1 MGSGRIGGPKFLD
14 VCLAFWLLLALHA
27 CQTLRHSEPA
37 YTLLRTDS
45 AEIVRGVMRIG
56 MVLVNT
62 TQNQISGGCL
72 PNLERKVNDKWV
84 TAHFGVMLGCNGLT
98 LKPGQSYRDSV
109 PYFAA
114 NIATELR
121 GAPIEGIYRLRWRFV
136 EGRDASDRGAR
147 KVEAISNEFHLSINP
162 SQPECYALAYSDPI
176 KDASARLFPVWVAIM
191 PGSRAGALI
200 GRPNPA
206 YGVEKFAG
214 WKRIAADSLEL
225 MFSGNYEA
233 ISIHVARSGSNLS
246 GRATWLSDYI
256 EPGPKPSMRVDG
268 TRESCPPNLSPAA

>member
-1 MGSGRIGGPKFLD
+1 MSSGQIGSRKFLA

-37 YTLLRTDS
+37 YTPVRT
-45 AEIVRGVMRIG
+45 A
-56 MVLVNT
+56 
-62 TQNQISGGCL
+62 
-72 PNLERKVNDKWV
+72 
-84 TAHFGVMLGCNGLT
+84 
-98 LKPGQSYRDSV
+98 
-109 PYFAA
+109 
-114 NIATELR
+114 
-121 GAPIEGIYRLRWRFV
+121 
-136 EGRDASDRGAR
+136 
-147 KVEAISNEFHLSINP
+147 
-162 SQPECYALAYSDPI
+162 ECYALAYSDPI
-176 KDASARLFPVWVAIM
+176 KNASARLFPVWAAIM

-206 YGVEKFAG
+206 FGDGSWRGMTVGAG

-246 GRATWLSDYI
+246 GRATWLTDYI